1 MSPIPNKQ
9 IDGDVAV
16 GRDMYCGGNAHVSG
30 SAVVKHNL
38 RVEGWLDARNIKGAG
53 KGLFT
58 TVENLDE
65 QYPRPHNGWWALVG
79 STLPAAIYIA
89 SGGEWHATGEVG
101 GEPSLDLTE
110 YREALESLSRLMDKT
125 QGDIADLFSV
135 SDSIKE
141 LASEAKDTAVETRKD
156 LDDLQEGFNQILV
169 GDESDAIDCLKDVF
183 RFLLE
188 FKDTDTLR
196 SVLNNLRHEMRL
208 SIEQVHNDVGIL
220 SFVGILEHA
229 TDLIR
234 SGLDGVYYCS
244 WDGVFRQI
252 TPNEEDPTI
261 VGRIVAVP
269 EYNLMDGDRAVHASE
284 QKLFRLGNRLY
295 GYDAG
300 SNMLRVLGYEGDGGG
315 SGSGDGAPA
324 ITTDE
329 IDSLIDR
336 ATGDNNEN

>member
-1 MSPIPNKQ
+1 MSLTTQQYIDDLILFIENTEDPESVTNEIVAAVLDYLNRQCLANKSGYSEIAEQIVILIKQ
-9 IDGDVAV
+9 IKALQT
-16 GRDMYCGGNAHVSG
+16 R
-30 SAVVKHNL
+30 
-38 RVEGWLDARNIKGAG
+38 LD
-53 KGLFT
+53 
-58 TVENLDE
+58 TVEVDS
-65 QYPRPHNGWWALVG
+65 A
-79 STLPAAIYIA
+79 TDAIQK
-89 SGGEWHATGEVG
+89 V
-101 GEPSLDLTE
+101 
-110 YREALESLSRLMDKT
+110 EALR
-125 QGDIADLFSV
+125 
-135 SDSIKE
+135 
-141 LASEAKDTAVETRKD
+141 
-156 LDDLQEGFNQILV
+156 
-169 GDESDAIDCLKDVF
+169 
-183 RFLLE
+183 
-188 FKDTDTLR
+188 
-196 SVLNNLRHEMRL
+196 
-208 SIEQVHNDVGIL
+208 NDVGIL

-261 VGRIVAVP
+261 VGRVVAVP
-269 EYNLMDGDRAVHASE
+269 EYNRMDGDRAVHASE

-336 ATGDNNEN
+336 ATADDNEN